1 MNIDIYTI
9 LKGTKILTV
18 LAAAALCLCTASS
31 EAAPAKRRMITFT
44 QPDGST
50 FRGYV
55 IGDEFCHIRTN
66 AEGGVIAKD
75 ADGWWKPV
83 SSPTDGG
90 IFPKTSEKRRIFNEI
105 TSRKPMTAGLLSQN
119 AAEGTA
125 QKKNGIVILAQFKDV
140 PFTYTRQN
148 FVDMLT
154 LEGYSFN
161 GADGSAKDYFNLQ
174 FDGLIDF
181 SFDVS
186 EIVTLPKDR
195 KYYGG
200 NNDDGNDKNPEQ
212 MVIDACRLAADCGT
226 DFSEYDDDND
236 GYVDNVFI
244 FFSGEDEAD
253 TENEDCIWSHAYY
266 IESGSGKTLTLNG
279 KKIDR
284 YACTA
289 ELSPEITEDGYL
301 GDGFVLAGIGTFCH
315 EYSHT
320 FGLPDLYDTDYA
332 GSGGQ
337 AEALWYVTGLMD
349 GGNSN
354 NGGNTPPNYNA
365 IDMECLGLGEALPLT
380 DGEHT
385 LKPIHE
391 GRTYY
396 RMETDR
402 KGEYYLFECRDNSS
416 LWDRYI
422 FGAGLLVYHIDKSK
436 NAAGKSDN
444 YGETL
449 TAADRWDI
457 YNEVNCRPDRQ
468 CANLVEADPSVV
480 KKAYHRYSQFNPTGT
495 QIKSIFF
502 PSGKHDMLDA
512 SNGLKYWSGG
522 ECPVTISGIV
532 RNADG
537 SVTFTVTGAGS
548 ADDTATAD
556 RDNPPVMDFSAAQRN
571 DDGSFRKG
579 KSVPLSLLNAEGA
592 LYVEW
597 FFNEKVID
605 ADADFKPSASG
616 TLKAVLTYRDGTE
629 VTVSKRIVTR

>member
-1 MNIDIYTI
+1 MT
-9 LKGTKILTV
+9 LLTV
-18 LAAAALCLCTASS
+18 MALCCCATLS
-31 EAAPAKRRMITFT
+31 EAAPARRRMITFT

-50 FRGYV
+50 FKGYV
-55 IGDEFCHIRTN
+55 IGDEFRHLRTTADGVTIEKD
-66 AEGGVIAKD
+66 AEGWWRPVRS
-75 ADGWWKPV
+75 DG
-83 SSPTDGG
+83 DMA
-90 IFPKTSEKRRIFNEI
+90 PKASEKRRIFNEI
-105 TSRKPMTAGLLSQN
+105 TSRKPMMRSLLAQN
-119 AAEGTA
+119 SAKGAT

-140 PFTYTRQN
+140 SFTYTRQD

-154 LEGYSFN
+154 MEGYSYN
-161 GADGSAKDYFNLQ
+161 GADGSARDYFNEQ
-174 FDGLIDF
+174 FKGLFDF

-186 EIVTLPKDR
+186 EIVTLPEKR
-195 KYYGG
+195 RYYGG
-200 NNDDGNDKNPEQ
+200 NNDDGDDKNPEQ
-212 MVIDACRLAADCGT
+212 MVIDACRLAADSGT
-226 DFSEYDDDND
+226 DFSKYDDDND

-266 IESGSGKTLTLNG
+266 IESGAGRHLTLDG

-289 ELSPEITEDGYL
+289 ELSPEIVEYGGTSYA

-349 GGNSN
+349 GGNAN
-354 NGGNTPPNYNA
+354 NGGNTPPYYNA
-365 IDMECLGLGEALPLT
+365 IDMECLGLGKELALT

-385 LKPIHE
+385 LRPINE
-391 GRTYY
+391 SRTYY
-396 RMETDR
+396 RLETDR

-422 FGAGLLVYHIDKSK
+422 CGGGLLVYHIDKSE

-449 TAADRWDI
+449 TAAERWEQ

-468 CANLVEADPSVV
+468 CADLVEADPSVV
-480 KKAYHRYSQFNPTGT
+480 KKAYNRYSQFNPSVS
-495 QIKSIFF
+495 QIGSIFF
-502 PSGKHDMLDA
+502 PSGEHDSLDS

-532 RNADG
+532 RNTDG

-548 ADDTATAD
+548 KEDCPTAD
-556 RDNPPVMDFSAAQRN
+556 RDNPPVMDFSGSQRN
-571 DDGSFRKG
+571 DDGSFKAG
-579 KSVPLSLLNAEGA
+579 ENVPLSLLNAEGA
-592 LYVEW
+592 LRVEW

-605 ADADFKPSASG
+605 SGKDFAPSSSG
-616 TLKAVLTYRDGTE
+616 TLKAVLTYGDGTD
-629 VTVSKRIVTR
+629 VTVSKRIVIR